1 MTRLDWKKM
10 PRKKRKN
17 DKTSQIAA
25 PVREYLRQIIRAKL
39 STPAERQA
47 LAKFLGQKPTSVS
60 NLLQGEGGLDTW
72 LAALV
77 FCFGLETETL
87 VEHIQNYQALLR
99 KQHPR
104 ESDRLAAQIDLPE
117 SKRKVLFSALLT
129 ALAVDDEKRPMLSA
143 AERRE

>member
-1 MTRLDWKKM
+1 MA
-10 PRKKRKN
+10 RKRRKN
-17 DKTSQIAA
+17 DKTSEIAA
-25 PVREYLRQIIRAKL
+25 PVREYLRQIIRSKL
-39 STPAERQA
+39 STPADKQA

-77 FCFGLETETL
+77 YCFGLESDAL
-87 VEHIQNYQALLR
+87 IEHIQNYQALLR
-99 KQHPR
+99 KHHPR

-129 ALAVDDEKRPMLSA
+129 ALAVGDEKRPLLSA
-143 AERRE
+143 AERRD